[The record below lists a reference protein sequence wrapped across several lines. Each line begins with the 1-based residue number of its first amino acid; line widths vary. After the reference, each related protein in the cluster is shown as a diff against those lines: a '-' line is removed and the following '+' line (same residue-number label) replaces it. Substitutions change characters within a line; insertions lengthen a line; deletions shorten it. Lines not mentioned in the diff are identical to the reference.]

1 MKNNVIITGI
11 SGQDGALLAKY
22 LLKKKI
28 FNIYGICKKKSFK
41 SLVALNYF
49 QITKFINFI
58 FIDLQDHKKIENLIK
73 KIKPKYFFN
82 FAGVSSASFNS
93 FKNPGNT
100 DYINNACVI
109 YILDAISRYSPKTRF
124 LQAGS
129 SEIFGNFKN
138 FSNQKINENT
148 KFNPDSPYAIS
159 KLSSY
164 FYTKMYRDKNKIFA
178 SNAIFFNH
186 ESPFRG
192 NEYVTKKIIKGLVSF
207 KKYGQHFYL
216 GNLYSKRDWGDAEEY
231 VRIAFKIISYHRPD
245 DYVICSGI
253 SYSIKDF
260 VNIACKYL
268 RIPIKWTG
276 SGLNEK
282 AVSLKNKTI
291 IMVKKN
297 LFRNHDIN
305 YLKSDC
311 SKAKKDLGW
320 RPKKINKLI
329 KKMIDYEL
337 NFSDY

>member
-41 SLVALNYF
+41 SLVALNYL

-58 FIDLQDHKKIENLIK
+58 FIDLQDHKKIQNLIK

-93 FKNPGNT
+93 FKNPGKT
-100 DYINNACVI
+100 DYINNTSVI

-138 FSNQKINENT
+138 FINKKINENT

-178 SNAIFFNH
+178 CNAIFFNH

-192 NEYVTKKIIKGLVSF
+192 NKYVTKKIIKGLINF

-231 VRIAFKIISYHRPD
+231 VRIAFKIISYHRAD

-268 RIPIKWTG
+268 RIPIKWKG

-305 YLKSDC
+305 YLRSDC